1 MPSGL
6 TPTTKQSSRYWGL
19 RNADQPFAAIADFQ
33 SPLLQGLACA
43 ALQPGLRS
51 ILVFDSSPAAL
62 RSAAAQWAEMLCIT
76 TGQNAVEPIYLGP
89 IDAEET
95 LWGNLALTQTGD
107 TPKFSWKAGL
117 LGGPDD
123 NALRLIVIPDLTRL
137 SLAAARACIA
147 LMGNEVAQLERH
159 GQQASWRSRI
169 CWLAGCDRSQVKF
182 LSPHLLDRFALRLT
196 GQDLPTVDRAELLRD
211 WFTSLT
217 EPPAASMLS
226 QEWRDRLQSAQR
238 QKSSIAPAAYERG
251 LAYIAET
258 SGQGMR
264 RELALL
270 RLAQAQ
276 TQLAELDE
284 VTIEQ
289 VDQAAQLIG
298 LKLLAPVERPAPSRP
313 PEAPIAAPEPKTQPE
328 LSPSIDPPEWPTEK
342 SAVYQPDSTTDFPT
356 APVELGRSQDPYPE
370 DHTPTEREAASL
382 RLPPRRFRSA
392 TVGRGTIVGVE
403 PTTIPQDIAWVS
415 TLLEAAKYQG
425 FRQQRDASRLVLQS
439 SDLRRYRRAAV
450 PEQLLMLVLDH
461 TCLRDCQWQA
471 ALLPYLQWAYVERA
485 SVCLV
490 QVGAAG
496 RELQAEKVSAQSVLV
511 PRIRSGLER
520 GPGIATPLAHGLDLA
535 LQTLRHALQH
545 GRSTVH
551 QAVLVVVSDG
561 RGNVPLAASRTNQK
575 PTHPVKRQGI
585 EDALEVAGQ
594 IRSLKQV
601 EAVVL
606 NPQPKHYA
614 DLPVKL
620 ALALG
625 AKIEAIPVV
634 HAWEV
639 DEP

>member
-1 MPSGL
+1 LS
-6 TPTTKQSSRYWGL
+6 
-19 RNADQPFAAIADFQ
+19 NADEPLAAIADYQ
-33 SPLLQGLACA
+33 SPLIQGLACA
-43 ALQPGLRS
+43 TLQPGLRS
-51 ILVFDSSPAAL
+51 ILVFDTSPANL
-62 RSAAAQWAEMLCIT
+62 RSAAAQWAEMLSVT
-76 TGQNAVEPIYLGP
+76 TGQAAVKPIYLGP

-95 LWGNLALTQTGD
+95 LWGNLALTQTVD
-107 TPKFSWKAGL
+107 TPKFAWKAGL

-123 NALRLIVIPDLTRL
+123 DALRLIVIPDLTRL

-169 CWLAGCDRSQVKF
+169 CWLAGCNRSQVKF
-182 LSPHLLDRFALRLT
+182 LSPHLLDRFSLRLT
-196 GQDLPTVDRAELLRD
+196 GQDLPTVDRAGALQD
-211 WFTSLT
+211 WFSSLT
-217 EPPAASMLS
+217 EPPQTGSILS
-226 QEWRDRLQSAQR
+226 PEWLDRLQSAQQ
-238 QKSSIAPAAYERG
+238 QKPSIAPAAYERG

-258 SGQGMR
+258 TGQGMR

-276 TQLAELDE
+276 TQLAGLDE

-289 VDQAAQLIG
+289 VDRAAQLIG
-298 LKLLAPVERPAPSRP
+298 LKLLAPIVQPPVQPRPT
-313 PEAPIAAPEPKTQPE
+313 ETQIAAPEPKPQPE
-328 LSPSIDPPEWPTEK
+328 RSPSIDPPELPTQK
-342 SAVYQPDSTTDFPT
+342 SEVYEPDSATDFPA
-356 APVELGRSQDPYPE
+356 APVEFGQSQDPYPE
-370 DHTPTEREAASL
+370 DHIPTEREAASL

-403 PTTIPQDIAWVS
+403 PATIPQDIAWVS

-425 FRQQRDASRLVLQS
+425 FRRQGDESRLLLRS
-439 SDLRRYRRAAV
+439 ADLRRYRRAAV

-511 PRIRSGLER
+511 PRIRSGLES
-520 GPGIATPLAHGLDLA
+520 GPGMATPLAHGLDLA

-561 RGNVPLAASRTNQK
+561 RGNVPLAASRMNQK
-575 PTHPVKRQGI
+575 PTQPVKRQGI

-601 EAVVL
+601 EAIVL

>member
-1 MPSGL
+1 
-6 TPTTKQSSRYWGL
+6 L
-19 RNADQPFAAIADFQ
+19 RNADQPFAAIADFS
-33 SPLLQGLACA
+33 SPLIQGLACA

-51 ILVFDSSPAAL
+51 ILVFDISPAAL

-107 TPKFSWKAGL
+107 TPTFTWKAGL

-123 NALRLIVIPDLTRL
+123 NALRLVVIPDLTRL

-147 LMGNEVAQLERH
+147 LMGNEFAQLERH
-159 GQQASWRSRI
+159 GQQANWRSRI

-211 WFTSLT
+211 WFSSLT
-217 EPPAASMLS
+217 EPPAESMLS
-226 QEWRDRLQSAQR
+226 QEWRDRLQSAQPR
-238 QKSSIAPAAYERG
+238 KPSIDPAAYERG

-264 RELALL
+264 RKLALL

-276 TQLAELDE
+276 TQLAGLDE

-289 VDQAAQLIG
+289 VDRAAQLIG
-298 LKLLAPVERPAPSRP
+298 LTLLAPVERPPTQPRP
-313 PEAPIAAPEPKTQPE
+313 PEAPIAAPEPKPQPE
-328 LSPSIDPPEWPTEK
+328 LLPSIDPPALPTQK
-342 SAVYQPDSTTDFPT
+342 SAVYQPDSTTEFPA
-356 APVELGRSQDPYPE
+356 APVEFGQSHDPYPE

-403 PTTIPQDIAWVS
+403 PATIPQDIAWVS

-425 FRQQRDASRLVLQS
+425 FRRQAGESRLVLRS

-511 PRIRSGLER
+511 PRIRSGLEI
-520 GPGIATPLAHGLDLA
+520 GPGMATPLAHGLDLA

-575 PTHPVKRQGI
+575 PTQPVKRQGI

>member
-1 MPSGL
+1 LSNFEEPFTASAD
-6 TPTTKQSSRYWGL
+6 L
-19 RNADQPFAAIADFQ
+19 R
-33 SPLLQGLACA
+33 SLLMQGLACA

-51 ILVFDSSPAAL
+51 LLVFDASPNTL
-62 RSAAAQWAEMLCIT
+62 RTAAAQWAEMLSVT
-76 TGQNAVEPIYLGP
+76 MERSVKTVYLGL
-89 IDAEET
+89 IDSEET
-95 LWGNLALTQTGD
+95 LWGNLALTPTGD
-107 TPKFSWKAGL
+107 RSSFTWQPGL
-117 LGGPDD
+117 LGGPADTE
-123 NALRLIVIPDLTRL
+123 LRLVVIPDLTRL
-137 SLAAARACIA
+137 SLAAVRACTV
-147 LMGNEVAQLERH
+147 LMGADMAHLERH
-159 GQQASWRSRI
+159 GQNVSWRSRI

-196 GQDLPTVDRAELLRD
+196 GQDLPTVDRAGALQD
-211 WFTSLT
+211 WLASLT
-217 EPPAASMLS
+217 EPSPTESMLS
-226 QEWRDRLQSAQR
+226 PEWRDRLQSAQP
-238 QKSSIAPAAYERG
+238 QKPSIIPAAYERG
-251 LAYIAET
+251 LAYIAEST
-258 SGQGMR
+258 GQGMR

-276 TQLAELDE
+276 TQLAGLAE
-284 VTIEQ
+284 VTVEQ
-289 VDQAAQLIG
+289 VDRAAQLIG
-298 LKLLAPVERPAPSRP
+298 LELLAPIEQPLAQPRP
-313 PEAPIAAPEPKTQPE
+313 PEQPPSIAPEPQPQEIATSIDIPE
-328 LSPSIDPPEWPTEK
+328 LPIQRSE
-342 SAVYQPDSTTDFPT
+342 VYRSDSTTDFPS

-370 DHTPTEREAASL
+370 DNTSTEREAASL
-382 RLPPRRFRSA
+382 RLPPRRFRST

-403 PTTIPQDIAWVS
+403 PTTIPQDIAWVR

-425 FRQQRDASRLVLQS
+425 FRRQGDESRLVLRS

-450 PEQLLMLVLDH
+450 PEQLLLLVLDH

-511 PRIRSGLER
+511 PRIRSGLES
-520 GPGIATPLAHGLDLA
+520 GPGMATPLAHGLDLA
-535 LQTLRHALQH
+535 LQTLRHSLQH

-561 RGNVPLAASRTNQK
+561 RGNVPLAASRMNQK
-575 PTHPVKRQGI
+575 PTQPVKRQGI
-585 EDALEVAGQ
+585 DDALEVAGQ
-594 IRSLKQV
+594 IRLLKQV